1 MNEQF
6 RIFVS
11 KGQSLYAIVLHLSDN
26 EKFTMRIFIII
37 FLLAVS
43 ALYAEAQQ
51 QVRAGLIAFYNL
63 ENLFDTIDTPGVLDE
78 EFTPDGPNKWTGSRY
93 LEKID
98 NMALAISR
106 IGEDDGWHGGPA
118 VLGVSEIENR
128 SVLED
133 LVAHPLLKESNYQ
146 IVHYDSPDLRGVDVA
161 LIYRPRFF
169 RVTSSDSPVLNITNE
184 EGERVFT
191 RDQLVVSGIFDGEPM
206 HFIVGHWPSRSGG
219 EMTTRP
225 RRNAAAALSRRLVDS
240 LQAIDPQAKIFVM
253 GDLNDDPVD
262 ESLRKYLRAS
272 GNPDKLKEGELFNTM
287 FPLFR
292 KGIGSLYYRDGVNLF
307 DQIIITPS
315 LLGTDYSTYKLHHA
329 RVFNS
334 SFLLQKD
341 GQYKDYPLRS
351 FVGTVWQ
358 GGFSDH
364 FPVYVVIV
372 KAGTDSKDQAVTRD

>member
-1 MNEQF
+1 MRIHF
-6 RIFVS
+6 IVIFV
-11 KGQSLYAIVLHLSDN
+11 A
-26 EKFTMRIFIII
+26 FIG
-37 FLLAVS
+37 ANV
-43 ALYAEAQQ
+43 EAQ

-78 EFTPDGPNKWTGSRY
+78 EFTPEGPNKWSGRRY

-106 IGEDDGWHGGPA
+106 IGEDDGWRGGPA

-133 LVAHPLLKESNYQ
+133 LAAHPLLRESNYQ
-146 IVHYDSPDLRGVDVA
+146 IVHYDSPDRRGVDVA
-161 LIYRPRFF
+161 LMYRPQYF
-169 RVTSSDSPVLNITNE
+169 RVTASASPSLDLRDEDGSPIY
-184 EGERVFT
+184 T

-206 HFIVGHWPSRSGG
+206 HFIVNHWPSRSGG
-219 EMTTRP
+219 ELGSRP

-240 LQAIDPQAKIFVM
+240 LLQIDNQAKVFVM
-253 GDLNDDPVD
+253 GDLNDDPTN

-272 GNPDKLKEGELFNTM
+272 GNTGRLKEGELYNTM

-307 DQIIITPS
+307 DQIIITPA
-315 LLGTDYSTYKLHHA
+315 LLGNDYSSYKFLLA
-329 RVFNS
+329 RVFNA
-334 SFLLQKD
+334 SFLVQKD

-358 GGFSDH
+358 GGYSDH
-364 FPVYVVIV
+364 FPVYVIIV
-372 KAGTDSKDQAVTRD
+372 KDSQDKGKK